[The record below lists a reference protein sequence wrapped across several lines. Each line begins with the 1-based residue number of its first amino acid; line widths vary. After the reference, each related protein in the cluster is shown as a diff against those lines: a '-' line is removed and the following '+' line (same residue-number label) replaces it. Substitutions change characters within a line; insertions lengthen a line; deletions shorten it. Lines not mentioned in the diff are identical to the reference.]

1 MNNVAS
7 ALAAQL
13 DAETRMRLRSAAT
26 AIAVLAMFAIAFT
39 YIPDPASSRVSIS
52 WESNGVRMSGFYS
65 SAYIG
70 WVVAMLTSIMLPFAG
85 FYLVAGSVKR
95 DLDRR
100 IWPIVAATPTP
111 RIAYL
116 AGKMLAGF
124 AYLMILG
131 AVSLIP
137 AVLLF
142 FRYGHGPFE
151 PFEIVKPW
159 LLLVPP
165 SLLFTSAMALLF
177 DVTPGLRG
185 RGGYVVWFFA
195 WVFLFL
201 ALPGKLAGILDE
213 NRAQLQNPAFDPAG
227 IVMVE
232 SAIEGAVGA
241 KPKAVNLGIII
252 LNEKLERVEFP
263 GVPVTGTLVAA
274 RIAQFGWS
282 AAALGLATLVFP
294 FGAARTARASLRRKS
309 KKENGNEELAGAREP
324 ATHVQLVT
332 RTSRPSFARSVL
344 ADAALIWQTAS
355 WLKWPMTIASLVALF
370 VPSAVAPGFIAVVLI
385 LCAVVI
391 SESAAREELAGTAGL
406 VFAQPG
412 VPQSQIAW
420 KLASVGLFAAV
431 VLAPMVVRSAFA
443 GPERLAAALLG
454 AIFVVTAS
462 VGLGWLTKGGK
473 FFSAIFTAA
482 WYVAVQGAADFT
494 GVFAKTV
501 DLRVCASFA
510 IAGLAA
516 SAVAWG
522 EEMRR
527 RRS

>member
-7 ALAAQL
+7 ALVAQL
-13 DAETRMRLRSAAT
+13 DAETRVRLRSAAT

-39 YIPDPASSRVSIS
+39 YIPDPSSSRVSIS

-85 FYLVAGSVKR
+85 FYLVTGSVKR

-124 AYLMILG
+124 SYLMILG

-137 AVLLF
+137 ATLLF

-151 PFEIVKPW
+151 PSEIVKPW

-185 RGGYVVWFFA
+185 KGGYVVWFFA

-201 ALPGKLAGILDE
+201 ALPGKLAGVLDE
-213 NRAQLQNPAFDPAG
+213 KRAQLQNPAFDPAG
-227 IVMVE
+227 LVMVE
-232 SAIEGAVGA
+232 SAIERAVGA
-241 KPKAVNLGIII
+241 KPKAVNLGVII

-263 GVPVTGTLVAA
+263 GVPVSGGLVAA
-274 RIAQFGWS
+274 RVAQFGWS
-282 AAALGLATLVFP
+282 AAVLGLATLVFP
-294 FGAARTARASLRRKS
+294 FGAARSARASLRRKAV
-309 KKENGNEELAGAREP
+309 KENGREEPVASREP
-324 ATHVQLVT
+324 AVHIHLVT
-332 RTSRPSFARSVL
+332 RPAHPSFARSVL
-344 ADAALIWQTAS
+344 ADAGLIWQTAS
-355 WLKWPMTIASLVALF
+355 WLKWPMAFASLAALV
-370 VPSAVAPGFIAVVLI
+370 VPAAVAQGFIAVVLI
-385 LCAVVI
+385 LCVVVI

-420 KLASVGLFAAV
+420 KLASVGVFATAV
-431 VLAPMVVRSAFA
+431 FAPMVVHSALA
-443 GPERLAAALLG
+443 GPERLAAALL
-454 AIFVVTAS
+454 ATLFVVTAS

-501 DLRVCASFA
+501 DLEVCASFA
-510 IAGLAA
+510 IAGVAVSAA
-516 SAVAWG
+516 AWG

>member
-1 MNNVAS
+1 MNYVVS
-7 ALAAQL
+7 ALVAQL
-13 DAETRMRLRSAAT
+13 DAETRIRLRSATT

-39 YIPDPASSRVSIS
+39 YIPDPSSSRVSIS
-52 WESNGVRMSGFYS
+52 WESNGVRMSGLYS

-85 FYLVAGSVKR
+85 FYLVTGSVKR

-124 AYLMILG
+124 SYLMILG

-137 AVLLF
+137 ATLLF

-151 PFEIVKPW
+151 PLEIVKPW

-177 DVTPGLRG
+177 DVTPGFRG

-201 ALPGKLAGILDE
+201 LLPGKLAGVLDE
-213 NRAQLQNPAFDPAG
+213 ERAQLENPAFDPSG

-241 KPKAVNLGIII
+241 KPKAVNLGVII

-263 GVPVTGTLVAA
+263 GVPVSGALVAV
-274 RIAQFGWS
+274 RVAQFGWS
-282 AAALGLATLVFP
+282 AAVLGMATLVFP
-294 FGAARTARASLRRKS
+294 FGAAMSSRASLRRKA
-309 KKENGNEELAGAREP
+309 KKEPGREDLAGAREP
-324 ATHVQLVT
+324 AMHVELAT
-332 RTSRPSFARSVL
+332 RASHPSFARSAF

-355 WLKWPMTIASLVALF
+355 WLKWPMAIASLGAF
-370 VPSAVAPGFIAVVLI
+370 VVPATAAQGFIAAVLI
-385 LCAVVI
+385 LCVIVI
-391 SESAAREELAGTAGL
+391 SESAAREALAGTSGL

-412 VPQSQIAW
+412 VPRSQVAW
-420 KLASVGLFAAV
+420 KLASVGLFAGA
-431 VLAPMVVRSAFA
+431 VLASMVVRAALA

-454 AIFVVTAS
+454 ALFVVTAS

-501 DLRVCASFA
+501 DLQVCASFA
-510 IAGLAA
+510 IAGIALSAA
-516 SAVAWG
+516 AWS

>member
-1 MNNVAS
+1 
-7 ALAAQL
+7 
-13 DAETRMRLRSAAT
+13 
-26 AIAVLAMFAIAFT
+26 
-39 YIPDPASSRVSIS
+39 
-52 WESNGVRMSGFYS
+52 
-65 SAYIG
+65 
-70 WVVAMLTSIMLPFAG
+70 MLTSLMLPFVG
-85 FYLVAGSVKR
+85 FYLVTGSVKR

-124 AYLMILG
+124 SYLMILG

-137 AVLLF
+137 ATLLF

-151 PFEIVKPW
+151 PLGIVKPW

-185 RGGYVVWFFA
+185 RGGYVGWFFA
-195 WVFLFL
+195 WTFLFV
-201 ALPGKLAGILDE
+201 AIPGKLAGVLDE
-213 NRAQLQNPAFDPAG
+213 DRAQLKNPVFDPAG

-252 LNEKLERVEFP
+252 YNEKLERVEFP
-263 GVPVTGTLVAA
+263 GVPVSGALVAMRA
-274 RIAQFGWS
+274 AQFGWS

-294 FGAARTARASLRRKS
+294 FGAARTARASRHRNRKQ
-309 KKENGNEELAGAREP
+309 EPGREEAAAAREP
-324 ATHVQLVT
+324 AKPVRLVT
-332 RTSRPSFARSVL
+332 RTSHPSFARSVL
-344 ADAALIWQTAS
+344 ADAGLIWQTAS
-355 WLKWPMTIASLVALF
+355 WLKWPMAIASLAAF
-370 VPSAVAPGFIAVVLI
+370 VVPTAAVQSLVAVVLI
-385 LCAVVI
+385 LCVVVI

-412 VPQSQIAW
+412 VPRSQVAW
-420 KLASVGLFAAV
+420 KLASVGLFSGAA
-431 VLAPMVVRSAFA
+431 LASMVVRSALE

-454 AIFVVTAS
+454 TIFIVTAS

-482 WYVAVQGAADFT
+482 WYVAVQGAVDFT
-494 GVFAKTV
+494 GVFAKAV
-501 DLRVCASFA
+501 DLEVCASFA
-510 IAGLAA
+510 IAGIALSAA
-516 SAVAWG
+516 AWG
-522 EEMRR
+522 EEKRR

>member
-1 MNNVAS
+1 MSAVTS
-7 ALAAQL
+7 ALIAQL

-39 YIPDPASSRVSIS
+39 YIPDPSSSRVSIS
-52 WESNGVRMSGFYS
+52 WESNGVRMAGFYS

-70 WVVAMLTSIMLPFAG
+70 WVVAMLTSLMLPFAG
-85 FYLVAGSVKR
+85 FYLVTGSVKR
-95 DLDRR
+95 DLDRH

-124 AYLMILG
+124 SYLMILG

-137 AVLLF
+137 ATLLF

-151 PFEIVKPW
+151 PLEIVKPW

-195 WVFLFL
+195 WIFLFL
-201 ALPGKLAGILDE
+201 ALPGKLAGVLDE
-213 NRAQLQNPAFDPAG
+213 ERAQLQNPAFDPAG

-263 GVPVTGTLVAA
+263 GVPVSGGLVAA
-274 RIAQFGWS
+274 RVAQLGWS

-294 FGAARTARASLRRKS
+294 FGAARTARASRRRKA
-309 KKENGNEELAGAREP
+309 KKEPGREELTGASEP
-324 ATHVQLVT
+324 AMHVQLAT
-332 RTSRPSFARSVL
+332 RAVHPSFARSVL
-344 ADAALIWQTAS
+344 ADAGLIWQTAS
-355 WLKWPMTIASLVALF
+355 WLKWPMAIASLVAF
-370 VPSAVAPGFIAVVLI
+370 VVPAATAQGFIAAVLI
-385 LCAVVI
+385 LCVVVI

-412 VPQSQIAW
+412 VPQSQVAW
-420 KLASVGLFAAV
+420 KLASVGLFTSA
-431 VLAPMVVRSAFA
+431 VLASMVVRSALA

-454 AIFVVTAS
+454 ALFVVTAS

-482 WYVAVQGAADFT
+482 WYVAVQGAVDFT

-501 DLRVCASFA
+501 DLEMCAAFA
-510 IAGLAA
+510 IAGIALSAA
-516 SAVAWG
+516 AWG